1 MKRPDSGGRDSAET
15 DGGARNRRPRLEDV
29 AELVGLSPASV
40 SLVLRNAP
48 GPSAGTRERVLEAA
62 ARIGYRPDRTAS
74 LLARRRSRVLGVT
87 FDIRNSF
94 HAELVENLYVA
105 AEEVGYDLALSTLTR
120 IRDEGQAVETLL
132 DFRAEALVL
141 LGTEIPAARL
151 TSLDRRLP
159 VISVGRRIPAAD
171 LDVVRAS
178 DDEGLGRAVAHLV
191 ELGHRDIAFIDGG
204 KGSIAADRRRGYR
217 TAMRAHRL
225 TDRIRVL
232 PGHHTEEAGARAA
245 ELLLAEDALPSAVIA
260 CNDRCAVGVL
270 STLGQAGVSVPDTL
284 SVVGYDDSVLSRLAS
299 FDLTTVSQNPE
310 EQARHAVAAAVERL
324 DGGRSVPREIV
335 LTPRL
340 MVRGTTAAPARTRQP
355 AEAYER
361 GLPRPES

>member
-1 MKRPDSGGRDSAET
+1 MEDQPVRRADSGGH
-15 DGGARNRRPRLEDV
+15 GGAEADGDTGARSRRPRLEDV

-48 GPSAGTRERVLEAA
+48 GPSAQTRERVLEAA

-105 AEEVGYDLALSTLTR
+105 AEAAGYDLALSTLTR
-120 IRDEGQAVETLL
+120 VRDEGQAVETLL
-132 DFRAEALVL
+132 DFRAEALIL
-141 LGTEIPAARL
+141 LGTELPAARL
-151 TSLDRRLP
+151 ASLDRGLP
-159 VISVGRRIPAAD
+159 VISVGRRIAAAG

-204 KGSIAADRRRGYR
+204 SGGIAADRRRGYR
-217 TAMRAHRL
+217 TALRAHRL
-225 TDRIRVL
+225 ADRIRVL
-232 PGHHTEEAGARAA
+232 PGAHTEEAGARAA
-245 ELLLAEDALPSAVIA
+245 ERLLAEGTLPSAVIA

-270 STLGQAGVSVPDTL
+270 SALGQAGVSVPGTL

-324 DGGRSVPREIV
+324 DGGRSAPREIV

-340 MVRGTTAAPARTRQP
+340 VVRGTTAAPRAD
-355 AEAYER
+355 
-361 GLPRPES
+361 SH